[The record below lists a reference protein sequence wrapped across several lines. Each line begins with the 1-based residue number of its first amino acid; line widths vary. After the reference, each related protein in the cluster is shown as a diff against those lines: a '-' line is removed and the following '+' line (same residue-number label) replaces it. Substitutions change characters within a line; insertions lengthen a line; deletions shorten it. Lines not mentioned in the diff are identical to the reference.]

1 MKNYQILIIL
11 VFQVITLNGH
21 AQVGVGTSSPNASA
35 VLDVTSTSKGLL
47 PPRMTDAQKN
57 AITSPVAGLMLWCT
71 NCGSNGQ
78 MQVFNGSEWTDLLGS
93 PSIKA
98 SSNGTADISAY
109 AVSGSSTGT
118 LSVGVP
124 ASGVTQTI
132 IATVTTVGTYSISS
146 TANGVTFTGN
156 GTFANSGSQNIILT
170 ASGTP
175 TSAGSHTFTLNT
187 VPTCSFTKS
196 STSASPCGSSTVTF
210 TYNGASVTYGVVVG
224 ANSRCWL
231 DRNLGASQVATSST
245 DALSYG
251 DLYQWGRG
259 ADGHQLRTSNTTNV
273 QSSTDQPGHANF
285 ILNAGNWRS
294 SLNNNLWQGV
304 SGVNNPCPTG
314 FRLPTMTEFQTEI
327 DSWNTANPSGAFN
340 STLKLPVAG
349 DRDGGNGNANP
360 GTYGNY
366 WSSSL
371 MNGNAWYLDFQ
382 NNTAIVYSWFRS
394 WGMPVRC
401 IKD

>member
-1 MKNYQILIIL
+1 MKKYLVLIVL
-11 VFQVITLNGH
+11 AFLVITITGYS
-21 AQVGVGTSSPNASA
+21 QVGVGTTNPNASA

-71 NCGSNGQ
+71 NCGTNGQ

-146 TANGVTFTGN
+146 TANGVTFANN
-156 GTFANSGSQNIILT
+156 GSFSSTGSQNIILT

-187 VPTCSFTKS
+187 VPTCSFAKTS
-196 STSASPCGSSTVTF
+196 ASASPCGSSTVTF
-210 TYNGASVTYGVVVG
+210 TYNGASVTYGVVIG
-224 ANSRCWL
+224 AGSRCWL

-251 DLYQWGRG
+251 DLFQWGRG
-259 ADGHQLRTSNTTNV
+259 ADGHQLRTSNTTYSL
-273 QSSTDQPGHANF
+273 SSTNQPGHANF
-285 ILNAGNWRS
+285 ILSNDWRQT
-294 SLNNNLWQGV
+294 LNNNLWQGV
-304 SGVNNPCPTG
+304 NGVNNPCPAG
-314 FRLPTMTEFQTEI
+314 YRVPTMDEQNTERA
-327 DSWNTANPSGAFN
+327 SWSTANSAGAFN
-340 STLKLPVAG
+340 SPLKIPNAG
-349 DRDGGNGNANP
+349 DRDGNSGSVNP
-360 GTYGNY
+360 NNYGNY
-366 WSSSL
+366 WSSTVY
-371 MNGNAWYLDFQ
+371 NTYAYYLDF
-382 NNTAIVYSWFRS
+382 NSAAAIMYNWKRS
-394 WGMPVRC
+394 CGMPVRC